1 MALWARLQPFFDAFE
16 TRVLQLIV
24 LFSLPYLALGILH
37 FLLQRSGFDFAQN
50 TPEWT
55 TAIAVLFF
63 FMVGCMTAYAMRLCG
78 PGTARLMRAF
88 LLTIKNWVHPSFD
101 TRV

>member
-1 MALWARLQPFFDAFE
+1 MPLWAKLQPFFDQFE

-37 FLLQRSGFDFAQN
+37 FLLQRFGFDFSQI

-63 FMVGCMTAYAMRLCG
+63 FTVGCMTAYAIRLCG
-78 PGTARLMRAF
+78 SGT
-88 LLTIKNWVHPSFD
+88 V
-101 TRV
+101 